1 MIPIKDEN
9 PTRRFPFVNT
19 LLIIA
24 NVVVFLYQIFNPE
37 MSEYIVRKFSM
48 IPVIFFSDPINESYR
63 LISYSFLHGG
73 LFHIIGNMLF
83 LYIFG
88 DNVEDIF
95 GHFWYLIF
103 YLLTASL
110 GVLPQLLFSSFSDI
124 PIVGASGAISGV
136 ILSYMLMFP
145 LRNIVTLVFFG
156 FFIVPVKIPA
166 IFYIGIW
173 IITQI
178 SGSFVSI
185 LSPIQGGVA
194 YLVHLGGIITGFIF
208 TKVFLSS
215 KRMRYKRI

>member
-9 PTRRFPFVNT
+9 PTRSFPFVNT

-24 NVVVFLYQIFNPE
+24 NIGVFLYQVFNPE
-37 MSEYIVRKFSM
+37 MGEYILKKFSM
-48 IPVIFFSDPINESYR
+48 IPMVFLSDPINEGYR

-73 LFHIIGNMLF
+73 WLHLIGNMLF

-88 DNVEDIF
+88 DNVEDVF

-110 GVLPQLLFSSFSDI
+110 GLVPQLIFSVFSDI

-145 LRNIVTLVFFG
+145 LRNIVTLMFFG

-166 IFYIGIW
+166 IFYIAIW
-173 IITQI
+173 IISQI
-178 SGSFVSI
+178 SGSFMSI
-185 LSPIQGGVA
+185 IAPMQGGVA
-194 YLVHLGGIITGFIF
+194 YLVHLGGLIIGFIF
-208 TKVFLSS
+208 TKVFLYS
-215 KRMRYKRI
+215 KSQGYKRI